1 MGRTEHYRDPD
12 APPAT
17 RIVVAAQ
24 AFVQDDAGRI
34 LLIQRSDNGLWAPPG
49 GAQSI
54 GERVGDAAVRE
65 TKEETGYDVE
75 VIGMV
80 GVYSDP
86 AHVIAYDNGEV
97 RQQFALCFRARLVGG
112 AAITSDESPQVRW
125 VAPEQL
131 DGLPIHPSI
140 RLRLDDAL
148 LQQAEPAIR

>member
-24 AFVQDDAGRI
+24 AFVQDDAGLI

-65 TKEETGYDVE
+65 TKEETGYDIE
-75 VIGMV
+75 AIGMV
-80 GVYSDP
+80 GIIGRLAPGYAADI
-86 AHVIAYDNGEV
+86 IA
-97 RQQFALCFRARLVGG
+97 
-112 AAITSDESPQVRW
+112 
-125 VAPEQL
+125 L
-131 DGLPIHPSI
+131 DGDP
-140 RLRLDDAL
+140 
-148 LQQAEPAIR
+148 LQDITAVRRVVFVMRGGKIYKWVGSQAERRSRH